1 MWGGGGGGSEPR
13 TGIIYIHIISY
24 DMFSNVCLKEK
35 RCFAHVCQLLPI
47 MFKVLQSSASALA
60 MAERKKK
67 SAGGAA

>member
-1 MWGGGGGGSEPR
+1 MWGGGGGSEPR